1 MDLSCTVSLWKWT
14 CSLPLSSCCWLLGT
28 IRAWLPGSP
37 SPWTSTAAMR
47 SPATALVSQLTGAFT
62 PSSASDT
69 GWSFSWTSC
78 PASSMTLAATTLPC
92 CPWHLDQLLCLDT
105 TSPYARWGVM
115 VSRDGG
121 LWVGSGACGRK
132 LVQRPDRV
140 ALHSARQC
148 SQSSPSAR

>member
-28 IRAWLPGSP
+28 IRAWLPL
-37 SPWTSTAAMR
+37 TLDLHR
-47 SPATALVSQLTGAFT
+47 SHAEPCHSFSLTGVLT
-62 PSSASDT
+62 PSSASAT

-140 ALHSARQC
+140 ALRSARQC